1 MEYPTA
7 TLSVS
12 SPTLE
17 HEPIIEFLLKRKIES
32 KITPSTSIVVRD
44 GIASREASVEIL
56 LIGKNNDDLERVIH
70 LAWKGVKESNHYIMY
85 GHLQT
90 KDFDGCTID
99 YFSSYSA

>member
-12 SPTLE
+12 SPTLDE
-17 HEPIIEFLLKRKIES
+17 EPIIEFLLAKKIES

-44 GIASREASVEIL
+44 GVAQREPSVDIL
-56 LIGKNNDDLERVIH
+56 LIGKNEDDLERIIY
-70 LAWKGVKESNHYIMY
+70 LTWQEVKKTNRYISH

-90 KDFDGCTID
+90 KDFDGCTRD
-99 YFSSYSA
+99 DLERS

>member
-1 MEYPTA
+1 MGYPTA

-17 HEPIIEFLLKRKIES
+17 HESIIEFLLKRKIES
-32 KITPSTSIVVRD
+32 KVTPSTSIVVRD

-56 LIGKNNDDLERVIH
+56 LIGKNNDDLERIIR
-70 LAWKGVKESNHYIMY
+70 LTWEGVKATNHYIVH

-90 KDFDGCTID
+90 KDFDGCTLD
-99 YFSSYSA
+99 YFT